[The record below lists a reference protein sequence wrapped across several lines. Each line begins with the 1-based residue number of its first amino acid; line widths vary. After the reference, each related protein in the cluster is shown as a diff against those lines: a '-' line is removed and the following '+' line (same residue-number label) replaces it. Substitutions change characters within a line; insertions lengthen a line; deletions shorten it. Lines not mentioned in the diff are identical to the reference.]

1 MATIPS
7 ISLIPSGYKAGKV
20 YSVLPTDGSADF
32 DFSRNTTAT
41 RTNKD
46 GLIEAVTGN
55 TPRLDYPLINGVVNG
70 CPSLLLEPQRTNNLV
85 QSNQFNTSWGVP
97 NVITLNGN
105 QLSSLSG
112 GLDAWKLE
120 SDGTSAFSAINQ
132 SASVTGTN
140 TFSIYAKAGTNRYV
154 SLRGLGG
161 LDVRAQFDLINGE
174 VYGSSNAVSTKINHI
189 KDGWYRC
196 TVTFDA
202 SNSLFYIYP
211 MIQGVADAGSIYIQ
225 YSQLE
230 AGSYASSYIPTSA
243 SAQTR
248 LAETANNAG
257 DASTFNDSEGVLMLE
272 TSPLDSESTNK
283 MITTSNGSSSTRILI
298 RYVGTTLLAQLR
310 ISGANQ
316 YEFSYNPTDIKDNFK
331 IALKYKA
338 NDFSFF
344 VNGFELDS
352 SNSGSTFSDGTLTE
366 LAFDDGSGSSPFYG
380 NTKQLQYYK
389 TALTDLELETLTSYT
404 SFNAMAL
411 ALNYT
416 IQ

>member
-257 DASTFNDSEGVLMLE
+257 DASTFNDSEGVLMVE
-272 TSPLDSESTNK
+272 TSTLIS
-283 MITTSNGSSSTRILI
+283 GGSTRVISLSSGSQSVNNI
-298 RYVGTTLLAQLR
+298 YFAFNSVGSLSCQVLTSGGNNSLSTSIINQENNNKTL
-310 ISGANQ
+310 
-316 YEFSYNPTDIKDNFK
+316 
-331 IALKYKA
+331 LKYKA
-338 NDFSFF
+338 NDFALW
-344 VNGFELDS
+344 VNGFEAAIDTSLSSTPIGLDRL
-352 SNSGSTFSDGTLTE
+352 N
-366 LAFDDGSGSSPFYG
+366 FDFGSGSFDFYG
-380 NTKQLQYYK
+380 KTKQIQYYN

-411 ALNYT
+411 AQNYT
-416 IQ
+416 I

>member
-7 ISLIPSGYKAGKV
+7 IAFIPSGYKAGKL
-20 YSVLPTDGSADF
+20 YSVLPTNGTADF

-46 GLIEAVTGN
+46 GLIEAVTVN

-70 CPSLLLEPQRTNNLV
+70 CPSLLLEPQSTNNLV

-97 NVITLNGN
+97 NGLTLNGN

-112 GLDAWKLE
+112 GLDVWKLE
-120 SDGTSAFSAINQ
+120 SDGTSGFLAINQ

-154 SLRGLGG
+154 SLRGLSG

-230 AGSYASSYIPTSA
+230 AGSYATSYIPTEGSTT
-243 SAQTR
+243 TR
-248 LAETANNAG
+248 LKDEGSKTGLSADINSVEGTLFVEMSALV
-257 DASTFNDSEGVLMLE
+257 DDLSERRLSLSDSTSSNVVRVGY
-272 TSPLDSESTNK
+272 TN
-283 MITTSNGSSSTRILI
+283 ISNRIIAVVFNGSNQAVMTYTSSDITVKSKIAVKYKENDFALWVDGVERAIDSI
-298 RYVGTTLLAQLR
+298 GTTFSENTLNR
-310 ISGANQ
+310 IGFDGGSG
-316 YEFSYNPTDIKDNFK
+316 
-331 IALKYKA
+331 
-338 NDFSFF
+338 
-344 VNGFELDS
+344 V
-352 SNSGSTFSDGTLTE
+352 SNSFNKT
-366 LAFDDGSGSSPFYG
+366 
-380 NTKQLQYYK
+380 NQLQVFK
-389 TALTDLELETLTSYT
+389 TALTDAELAVLT
-404 SFNAMAL
+404 
-411 ALNYT
+411 T
-416 IQ
+416 I